1 MTDADGSYKY
11 SSLSFLSKDEYARI
25 INRSGENQL
34 EIKAVVGESTQW
46 NLAVYSL
53 MGQEYFNEK
62 VSLVKGENTI
72 LKQISGGEQSAKI
85 VRITSLDGSVILS
98 EVIVW

>member
-1 MTDADGSYKY
+1 
-11 SSLSFLSKDEYARI
+11 
-25 INRSGENQL
+25 
-34 EIKAVVGESTQW
+34 
-46 NLAVYSL
+46 